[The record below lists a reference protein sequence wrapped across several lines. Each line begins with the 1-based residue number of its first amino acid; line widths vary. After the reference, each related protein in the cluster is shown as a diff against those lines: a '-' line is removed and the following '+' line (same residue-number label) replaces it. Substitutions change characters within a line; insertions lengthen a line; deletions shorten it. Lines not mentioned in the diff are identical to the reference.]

1 MTSKGQVT
9 IPVNIR
15 RSMRIKPGESVNFKI
30 EKGNRIVIEKND
42 WKSRLEELH
51 KETALHLKN
60 NNIKPL
66 SNEELDDAINKA
78 AEEGATDYY
87 LRGLKDR

>member
-1 MTSKGQVT
+1 MTRKGQVT

-15 RSMRIKPGESVNFKI
+15 RSMRIKPGESVNFRI

-42 WKSRLEELH
+42 WKGRLEELH
-51 KETALHLKN
+51 KETARHLKK

-66 SNEELDDAINKA
+66 SDEKLDDAINKA
-78 AEEGATDYY
+78 AEEGATEYF